1 MHSSNRR
8 LRASGVHLGVSLIVA
23 ALAAVLVFGLWYPYP
38 YRELSGGRSLFL
50 LVVAVDVVMGPLIT
64 LVVFNDKKPR
74 RELVVDLSIVGALQL
89 AALCYGL
96 WTVSVARP
104 VHLVFE
110 YQRLSVVHASD
121 VDPEMLAKAEPAL
134 QSLPWTGPTLLALRP
149 FRSSSEQME
158 ATLAALSGAS
168 LPARADLWQSY
179 EASRTEILETSQP
192 LSELIGRQPSFAGLL
207 TDAAQATGLSVDTLR
222 YLPVHGRSAIWTALL
237 DPQTLRPLRFVPV
250 DPY

>member
-1 MHSSNRR
+1 MHSWNHR
-8 LRASGVHLGVSLIVA
+8 LRASGVHLGISLAIA
-23 ALAAVLVFGLWYPYP
+23 ALAAVLVFGIWYPYP

-64 LVVFNDKKPR
+64 LVVFNQKKPR
-74 RELVVDLSIVGALQL
+74 RELMVDLSVVGALQL

-134 QSLPWTGPTLLALRP
+134 QALPWTGPTLLALRP
-149 FRSSSEQME
+149 FRSSSEEME

-168 LPARADLWQSY
+168 LPARADLWQPY
-179 EASRTEILETSQP
+179 EASRTEILGASQP
-192 LSELIGRQPSFAGLL
+192 LSALIARQPGHTDLL
-207 TDAAQATGLSVDTLR
+207 ADAVRATGLAADTLR
-222 YLPVHGRSAIWTALL
+222 YLPVHGRSTIWTALL

>member
-1 MHSSNRR
+1 MQFWNSR
-8 LRASGVHLGVSLIVA
+8 LRASGVHLGISLAIA
-23 ALAAVLVFGLWYPYP
+23 ALAAALVFGLWYPYP

-50 LVVAVDVVMGPLIT
+50 LIVAVDVVMGPLIT
-64 LVVFNDKKPR
+64 LVVFNPAKPR
-74 RELVVDLSIVGALQL
+74 RELVLDLSVVGTLQL

-121 VDPEMLAKAEPAL
+121 VDPEMLAKADPSLRA
-134 QSLPWTGPTLLALRP
+134 LPWGGPTLLALRP
-149 FRSSSEQME
+149 FRSSHEEME

-168 LPARADLWQSY
+168 LPARADLWQPY
-179 EASRTEILETSQP
+179 EASRAAILEASQP
-192 LSELIGRQPSFAGLL
+192 LPGLMSRYPDQAQAL
-207 TDAAQATGLSVDTLR
+207 SAAAQETGLPAASLR

-237 DPQTLRPLRFVPV
+237 DPQTARPLGFVPL